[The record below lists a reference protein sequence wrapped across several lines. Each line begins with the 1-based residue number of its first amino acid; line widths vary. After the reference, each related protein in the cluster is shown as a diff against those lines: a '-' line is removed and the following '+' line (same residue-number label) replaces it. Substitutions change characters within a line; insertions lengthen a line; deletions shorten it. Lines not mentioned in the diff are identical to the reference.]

1 MKGIINRLGKV
12 RLGWDILRIRR
23 EERWIALAALLVFV
37 LLNALTICKYGSLF
51 IQPDENYWNLFIGRF
66 RVSGYDPVTYYVLSD
81 WEARYNVYRHPL
93 LAFFMY
99 PPYLLNQLLLQ
110 LTGLN
115 WVQVVTALLL
125 IFSSLYSFLF
135 LYRIFREII
144 EVGKGDAVLLSAL
157 YFSFAYI
164 MVATMV
170 PDHFVL
176 SMMMLLLTLYVAGRQ
191 IRNGEK
197 MGRLQTIWLF
207 IFTAGISLNNGIKVF
222 LANWFVNGKRFFHP
236 LNLLLAVVV
245 PAVLLWL
252 FCRWEY
258 KTFVLENEKARHAL
272 KIQQRKEKKEK
283 EIALRKAAAQAD
295 SIRKSQGDTIPV
307 GTRKTVKKRAPYT
320 GKPIGKGE
328 FLRWTDITTSRWDTT
343 VENLFGESLQLHEQ
357 YLLGDVFRRRPI
369 IVRYDHWWN
378 YAVEAVVVLLFLV
391 GIWCGRRSR
400 FLWLTLS
407 FMATDMA
414 LHMGLGF
421 GINEIYIMSPHYLF
435 ALPVAMAFLLRCQ
448 QGKGL
453 LAVRVLVLLL
463 TVYLWVHNG
472 ILLTEYMLR

>member
-1 MKGIINRLGKV
+1 MREL
-12 RLGWDILRIRR
+12 LRTFKISR
-23 EERWIALAALLVFV
+23 EERWLALVALVVFI
-37 LLNALTICKYGSLF
+37 LLNALTIYKYGDLF
-51 IQPDENYWNLFIGRF
+51 MQPVDDYWKLFIGRF
-66 RVSGYDPVTYYVLSD
+66 RVSGYDPITYYVLSD
-81 WEARYNVYRHPL
+81 WETRYNVYRHPL

-99 PPYLLNQLLLQ
+99 LPYLLNQGVLS

-115 WVQVVTALLL
+115 GVQLVTAMILVTA
-125 IFSSLYSFLF
+125 SLYSFLF
-135 LYRIFREII
+135 LNRIFREI
-144 EVGKGDAVLLSAL
+144 VGLAKRDALLLSTL
-157 YFSFAYI
+157 CFSFAYI

-170 PDHFVL
+170 PDHFIL

-191 IRNGEK
+191 IKE
-197 MGRLQTIWLF
+197 GRQMSRSQTIWLF

-222 LANWFVNGKRFFHP
+222 LANLFVNGKRFFHP
-236 LNLLLAVVV
+236 MNLLLAVII
-245 PAVLLWL
+245 PAALMWL

-258 KTFVLENEKARHAL
+258 KTFVLENEKARHAQKKQEREEKRQKERVL
-272 KIQQRKEKKEK
+272 KLEAARK
-283 EIALRKAAAQAD
+283 D
-295 SIRKSQGDTIPV
+295 SIRRAQGDTTTAAPV
-307 GTRKTVKKRAPYT
+307 AKPVVKKRTPHT

-328 FLRWTDITTSRWDTT
+328 FMRWTDITTSRWDTT

-357 YLLGDVFRRRPI
+357 HLLGDVFRRRPI

-378 YAVEAVVVLLFLV
+378 YAAEAVAVLLFFI

-407 FMATDMA
+407 FLAVDMA

-435 ALPVAMAFLLRCQ
+435 ALPIAMGYLLLTKHRWLRLT
-448 QGKGL
+448 G
-453 LAVRVLVLLL
+453 RVLILLL

-472 ILLTEYMLR
+472 YLLTQYMLT

>member
-1 MKGIINRLGKV
+1 MREL
-12 RLGWDILRIRR
+12 LRTFKISR
-23 EERWIALAALLVFV
+23 EERWLALVALVVFI
-37 LLNALTICKYGSLF
+37 LLNALTIYKYGDLF
-51 IQPDENYWNLFIGRF
+51 MQPVDDYWKLFIGRF
-66 RVSGYDPVTYYVLSD
+66 RVSGYDPITYYVLSD
-81 WEARYNVYRHPL
+81 WETRYNVYRHPL

-99 PPYLLNQLLLQ
+99 LPYLLNQGVLS

-115 WVQVVTALLL
+115 GVQLVTAMILVTA
-125 IFSSLYSFLF
+125 SLYSFLF
-135 LYRIFREII
+135 LNRIFREI
-144 EVGKGDAVLLSAL
+144 VGLGKRDALLLSTL
-157 YFSFAYI
+157 CFSFAYI

-170 PDHFVL
+170 PDHFIL

-191 IRNGEK
+191 IKE
-197 MGRLQTIWLF
+197 GRQMSRSQTIWLF

-222 LANWFVNGKRFFHP
+222 LANLFVNGKRFFHP
-236 LNLLLAVVV
+236 MNLLLAVII
-245 PAVLLWL
+245 PAALMWL

-258 KTFVLENEKARHAL
+258 KTFVLENEKARHAQ
-272 KIQQRKEKKEK
+272 KKQEREEKREK
-283 EIALRKAAAQAD
+283 ERVLKLEAARKD
-295 SIRKSQGDTIPV
+295 SIRRAQGDTTTAPAKPV
-307 GTRKTVKKRAPYT
+307 VKKRVPHT

-328 FLRWTDITTSRWDTT
+328 FMRWTDITTSRWDTT

-357 YLLGDVFRRRPI
+357 HLLGDVFRRRPI

-378 YAVEAVVVLLFLV
+378 YAAEAVAVLLFFI

-407 FMATDMA
+407 FLAVDMA

-435 ALPVAMAFLLRCQ
+435 ALPISMGYLLLTKHRWLRLT
-448 QGKGL
+448 G
-453 LAVRVLVLLL
+453 RVLILLL

-472 ILLTEYMLR
+472 YLLTQYMLT

>member
-1 MKGIINRLGKV
+1 MRELLSTFK
-12 RLGWDILRIRR
+12 IRR
-23 EERWIALAALLVFV
+23 EERWLVLAALVVFI
-37 LLNALTICKYGSLF
+37 LLNALTVCKYGNQF
-51 IQPDENYWNLFIGRF
+51 MQPTDDYWKLFIGRF
-66 RVSGYDPVTYYVLSD
+66 RVSGYDPITYYVVSD
-81 WEARYNVYRHPL
+81 WEVRYNVYRHPL

-99 PPYLLNQLLLQ
+99 LPYLLNQAVIY

-115 WVQVVTALLL
+115 GVQIVTALILVTT
-125 IFSSLYSFLF
+125 SLYSFLF
-135 LYRIFREII
+135 LNRIFREI
-144 EVGKGDAVLLSAL
+144 VGLGKGDAFLLSTL
-157 YFSFAYI
+157 CFSFAYI

-170 PDHFVL
+170 PDHFIL

-191 IRNGEK
+191 IKE
-197 MGRLQTIWLF
+197 GRQMSRAQTIWLF

-222 LANWFVNGKRFFHP
+222 LANLFVNGKRFFHP
-236 LNLLLAVVV
+236 MNLLLAVII
-245 PAVLLWL
+245 PAALMWL

-272 KIQQRKEKKEK
+272 KKQEREEKREK
-283 EIALRKAAAQAD
+283 ERVLRLEAARKD
-295 SIRKSQGDTIPV
+295 SIRKAQGDTTTAAPV
-307 GTRKTVKKRAPYT
+307 AKPTMKKRAPYT

-328 FLRWTDITTSRWDTT
+328 FMRWTDITTSRWDTT

-357 YLLGDVFRRRPI
+357 HLLGDVFRRRPI

-378 YAVEAVVVLLFLV
+378 YAAEAVAVLLFV
-391 GIWCGRRSR
+391 IGIWCGRRSR

-407 FMATDMA
+407 FLAVDMA

-435 ALPVAMAFLLRCQ
+435 ALPIAMGYLLLTKHRWLRLT
-448 QGKGL
+448 GRTL
-453 LAVRVLVLLL
+453 LLLL

-472 ILLTEYMLR
+472 YLLTQYMLT

>member
-1 MKGIINRLGKV
+1 MREL
-12 RLGWDILRIRR
+12 LRTFKISR
-23 EERWIALAALLVFV
+23 EERWLALVALVVFI
-37 LLNALTICKYGSLF
+37 LLNALTIYKYGDLF
-51 IQPDENYWNLFIGRF
+51 MQPVDDYWKLFIGRF
-66 RVSGYDPVTYYVLSD
+66 RVSGYDPITYYVLSD
-81 WEARYNVYRHPL
+81 WETRYNVYRHPL

-99 PPYLLNQLLLQ
+99 LPYLLNQGVLS

-115 WVQVVTALLL
+115 GVQLVTAMILVTA
-125 IFSSLYSFLF
+125 SLYSFLF
-135 LYRIFREII
+135 LNRIFREI
-144 EVGKGDAVLLSAL
+144 VGLAKRDALLLSTL
-157 YFSFAYI
+157 CFSFAYI

-170 PDHFVL
+170 PDHFIL

-191 IRNGEK
+191 IKE
-197 MGRLQTIWLF
+197 GRQMSRSQTIWLF

-222 LANWFVNGKRFFHP
+222 LANLFVNGKRFFHP
-236 LNLLLAVVV
+236 MNLLLAVII
-245 PAVLLWL
+245 PAALMWL

-258 KTFVLENEKARHAL
+258 KTFVLENEKARHAQKKQEREEKRQKERVL
-272 KIQQRKEKKEK
+272 KLEAARK
-283 EIALRKAAAQAD
+283 D
-295 SIRKSQGDTIPV
+295 SIRRAQGDTTTTAPV
-307 GTRKTVKKRAPYT
+307 KPIVKKRAPHT

-328 FLRWTDITTSRWDTT
+328 FMRWTDITTSRWDTT

-357 YLLGDVFRRRPI
+357 HLLGDVFRRRPI

-378 YAVEAVVVLLFLV
+378 YAAEAVAVLLFLI

-407 FMATDMA
+407 FLAVDMA

-435 ALPVAMAFLLRCQ
+435 ALPLAMGYLLLTKYHWLRLT
-448 QGKGL
+448 G
-453 LAVRVLVLLL
+453 RVLILLL

-472 ILLTEYMLR
+472 YLLTQYMLT

>member
-1 MKGIINRLGKV
+1 MREL
-12 RLGWDILRIRR
+12 LRTFKISR
-23 EERWIALAALLVFV
+23 EERWLALVALVVFI
-37 LLNALTICKYGSLF
+37 LLNALTIYKYGDLF
-51 IQPDENYWNLFIGRF
+51 MQPVDDYWKLFIGRF
-66 RVSGYDPVTYYVLSD
+66 RVSGYDPITYYVLSD
-81 WEARYNVYRHPL
+81 WETRYNVYRHPL

-99 PPYLLNQLLLQ
+99 LPYLLNQGVLS

-115 WVQVVTALLL
+115 GVQLVTAMILVTA
-125 IFSSLYSFLF
+125 SLYSFLF
-135 LYRIFREII
+135 LNRIFREI
-144 EVGKGDAVLLSAL
+144 VGLGKRDALLLSTL
-157 YFSFAYI
+157 CFSFAYI

-170 PDHFVL
+170 PDHFIL

-191 IRNGEK
+191 IKE
-197 MGRLQTIWLF
+197 GRQMSRSQTIWLF

-222 LANWFVNGKRFFHP
+222 LANLFVNGKRFFQP
-236 LNLLLAVVV
+236 MNLLLAVII
-245 PAVLLWL
+245 PAALMWL

-258 KTFVLENEKARHAL
+258 KTFVLENEKARHAQKKQEREEKRQKERVL
-272 KIQQRKEKKEK
+272 KLEAARK
-283 EIALRKAAAQAD
+283 D
-295 SIRKSQGDTIPV
+295 SIRRAQGDTTTAAPV
-307 GTRKTVKKRAPYT
+307 AKPVVKKRAPHT

-328 FLRWTDITTSRWDTT
+328 FMRWTDITTSRWDTT

-357 YLLGDVFRRRPI
+357 HLLGDVFRRRPI

-378 YAVEAVVVLLFLV
+378 YAAEAVAVLLFFI

-407 FMATDMA
+407 FLAVDMA

-435 ALPVAMAFLLRCQ
+435 ALPISMGYLLLTKHRWLRLT
-448 QGKGL
+448 G
-453 LAVRVLVLLL
+453 RVLILLL

-472 ILLTEYMLR
+472 YLLTQYMLT